1 MNEIEIIEKI
11 KRGDKDLLK
20 ELVDKYKDMVFNICF
35 GFVKNKED
43 AEDITQDVFF
53 TVYKNIKDFKFES
66 KISTWIYRIAVNRSL
81 NHIRKIKLSRIFNKI
96 SLKEESEDIEA
107 EIPAAEDSSA
117 DFKVITEEK
126 KNIIS
131 KALNRLPSNQ
141 RVAFTLC
148 NIEGF
153 TYEEIAEIMGCSIS
167 AVESRI
173 HRAKMNLQK
182 KLVIYLKEIL

>member
-1 MNEIEIIEKI
+1 MNELEIIEKI
-11 KRGDKDLLK
+11 KQGKSEYFK
-20 ELVDKYKDMVFNICF
+20 EFVDKYKNMVFRICF

-43 AEDITQDVFF
+43 AEDITQEVFF
-53 TVYKNIKDFKFES
+53 TIYKNIKDFKFES

-81 NHIRKIKLSRIFNKI
+81 NHIRKEKLSRIFNKI
-96 SLKEESEDIEA
+96 SLKGENENREA
-107 EIPAAEDSSA
+107 EIPAARDSSA

-131 KALNRLPSNQ
+131 KALNGLPSNQ
-141 RVAFTLC
+141 RVAFTLY

-182 KLVIYLKEIL
+182 RLVLYFKEIL

>member
-1 MNEIEIIEKI
+1 MNELEIIEKI
-11 KRGDKDLLK
+11 KQGKSEYFK
-20 ELVDKYKDMVFNICF
+20 EFVDKYKNMVFRICF

-43 AEDITQDVFF
+43 AEDITQEVFF
-53 TVYKNIKDFKFES
+53 TIYKNIKDFKFES

-81 NHIRKIKLSRIFNKI
+81 NHIRKRKLSRIFNKI
-96 SLKEESEDIEA
+96 SLKEENEDKEA
-107 EIPAAEDSSA
+107 EIPAARDSSA

-131 KALNRLPSNQ
+131 KALNGLPSNQ
-141 RVAFTLC
+141 RVAFTLY

-182 KLVIYLKEIL
+182 KLVIYLKEIF

>member
-43 AEDITQDVFF
+43 TEDITQDVFF

-117 DFKVITEEK
+117 DFKVISKEK

-131 KALNRLPSNQ
+131 KALNGLPSNQ

>member
-1 MNEIEIIEKI
+1 MNELEIIEKI
-11 KRGDKDLLK
+11 KQGKSEYFK
-20 ELVDKYKDMVFNICF
+20 EFVDKYKNMVFRICF

-43 AEDITQDVFF
+43 AEDITQEVFF
-53 TVYKNIKDFKFES
+53 TIYKNIKDFKFES
-66 KISTWIYRIAVNRSL
+66 KISTWIYRIAINRSL
-81 NHIRKIKLSRIFNKI
+81 NHIRKRKLSRIFNKI
-96 SLKEESEDIEA
+96 SLKEENEDKEA
-107 EIPAAEDSSA
+107 EIPAARDSSA

-131 KALNRLPSNQ
+131 KALYGLPSNQ
-141 RVAFTLC
+141 RVAFTLY

-182 KLVIYLKEIL
+182 KLVIYLKEIF

>member
-1 MNEIEIIEKI
+1 MNEVELIEKI
-11 KRGDKDLLK
+11 KRGERDLFK

-53 TVYKNIKDFKFES
+53 TIYKNIKGFKFES
-66 KISTWIYRIAVNRSL
+66 KIYTWIYRIAVNRSL
-81 NHIRKIKLSRIFNKI
+81 NHIRNRKLSRIFNKI
-96 SLKEESEDIEA
+96 SLKEESEGKEA
-107 EIPAAEDSSA
+107 EIPAAQDSSA
-117 DFKVITEEK
+117 DFKVITKEK

-131 KALNRLPSNQ
+131 KALNGLPSNQ

-167 AVESRI
+167 SVESRI

>member
-1 MNEIEIIEKI
+1 MNEVELIEKI
-11 KRGDKDLLK
+11 KRGERDLFK

-53 TVYKNIKDFKFES
+53 TIYKNIKVFKFES

-81 NHIRKIKLSRIFNKI
+81 NHIRNRKLSRIFNKI
-96 SLKEESEDIEA
+96 SLKEESEGKEA
-107 EIPAAEDSSA
+107 EIPAAQDSSA
-117 DFKVITEEK
+117 DFKVITKEK

-131 KALNRLPSNQ
+131 KALNGLPSNQ
-141 RVAFTLC
+141 RVAFTLY

-167 AVESRI
+167 SVESRI

>member
-1 MNEIEIIEKI
+1 MNELEIIEKI
-11 KRGDKDLLK
+11 KQGKSEYFK
-20 ELVDKYKDMVFNICF
+20 EFVDKYKNMVFRICF

-43 AEDITQDVFF
+43 AEDITQEVFF
-53 TVYKNIKDFKFES
+53 TIYKNIKDFKFES

-81 NHIRKIKLSRIFNKI
+81 NHIRKRKLSRMFNKI
-96 SLKEESEDIEA
+96 SLKEESKSEEI
-107 EIPAAEDSSA
+107 EIPASEDFSA
-117 DFKVITEEK
+117 DFKIIAKEK

-131 KALNRLPSNQ
+131 KTLNRLPSNQ
-141 RVAFTLC
+141 RVAFTLY

-182 KLVIYLKEIL
+182 KLVIYLKEIF

>member
-1 MNEIEIIEKI
+1 MNELEIIEKI
-11 KRGDKDLLK
+11 KQGKSEYFK
-20 ELVDKYKDMVFNICF
+20 EFVDKYKNMVFRICF

-43 AEDITQDVFF
+43 AEDITQEVFF
-53 TVYKNIKDFKFES
+53 TIYKNIKDFKFES

-81 NHIRKIKLSRIFNKI
+81 NHIRKGKLSRIFNKI
-96 SLKEESEDIEA
+96 SLKGENENREA
-107 EIPAAEDSSA
+107 EIPAARDSSA

-131 KALNRLPSNQ
+131 KALNGLPSNQ
-141 RVAFTLC
+141 RVAFTLY

-182 KLVIYLKEIL
+182 KLVIYLKEIF